1 MEDGIF
7 GFEEP
12 ETFEEEPIT
21 WETLPQVLGC
31 QGVVREDDTS
41 W

>member
-1 MEDGIF
+1 MEDEII

-12 ETFEEEPIT
+12 ETFEEPIT